1 MQESGEMML
10 ASEKIGALNAKVL
23 EE

>member
-1 MQESGEMML
+1 MQESGEIML